1 MSRPRPRRAMRP
13 SHAARLARMVIPTAV
28 VTALGVGVAGAV
40 MPGDDPQVAYP
51 APASTASLEPSPS
64 ETSERTQEPSRRVT
78 RPPVEV
84 ASLRKPKVSAS
95 ETMAPILSLK
105 VIGRKY
111 ATNDLNVRT
120 EPRAKA
126 SVVGVVDKGNKVAVT
141 KTITNGFR
149 YVSYRGKGRWVRN
162 KYLSE
167 SKPKSTKSRS
177 SSSSSSSGSRGSG
190 SGGIS
195 GAPCPGGSSVESGLT
210 PDAIRVHR
218 ALCHRYPQFTSFLGR
233 RSSSGYHG
241 QGRALDCMI
250 SNTTVGWNAAKW
262 VRANAKS
269 LGVSEVIY
277 RQQIWTVQRSSDG
290 WRPMSDRG
298 SPTANHMDHVHVS
311 VYGSSGSA

>member
-1 MSRPRPRRAMRP
+1 VSRPRPRRAMRP
-13 SHAARLARMVIPTAV
+13 PVAVRVARMAIPTAV

-51 APASTASLEPSPS
+51 APASTVSVESSPS
-64 ETSERTQEPSRRVT
+64 ETERAQELSRRNS
-78 RPPVEV
+78 RPPINI
-84 ASLRKPKVSAS
+84 ASVRKPKSSSS
-95 ETMAPILSLK
+95 ETMAPRLSLK
-105 VIGRKY
+105 VIDSKY
-111 ATNDLNVRT
+111 ATTELNVRT
-120 EPRAKA
+120 QADA
-126 SVVGVVDKGNKVAVT
+126 DSSVVAVVKKGTKLSVT
-141 KTITNGFR
+141 KTISDGFR
-149 YVSYRGKGRWVRN
+149 YVSYRGKGRWVKN
-162 KYLSE
+162 QYLSDR
-167 SKPKSTKSRS
+167 KPKSTTSGS
-177 SSSSSSSGSRGSG
+177 SSGSG

-210 PDAIRVHR
+210 ADAIRVHR

-250 SNTTVGWNAAKW
+250 SDTSVGWDAARW

-290 WRPMSDRG
+290 WRSMSDRG

-311 VYGSSGSA
+311 VYGSSGTA

>member
-1 MSRPRPRRAMRP
+1 MA
-13 SHAARLARMVIPTAV
+13 IPTAV

-51 APASTASLEPSPS
+51 APASTASLESSPS
-64 ETSERTQEPSRRVT
+64 VTTERTQEPSRRVT
-78 RPPVEV
+78 RAPVQV

-111 ATNDLNVRT
+111 ATTDLNVRT

-149 YVSYRGKGRWVRN
+149 YVSYRGKGRWVKNR
-162 KYLSE
+162 YLSE
-167 SKPKSTKSRS
+167 SKPKSTKSS
-177 SSSSSSSGSRGSG
+177 SSSSSSGSG

-218 ALCHRYPQFTSFLGR
+218 ALCHRYPQFTSFLGL

-241 QGRALDCMI
+241 QGRAIDGMI
-250 SNTTVGWNAAKW
+250 SNSTVGWEAARW
-262 VRANAKS
+262 LRANAKS
-269 LGVSEVIY
+269 LGVMEVIY

-311 VYGSSGSA
+311 VYGNSGSA

>member
-13 SHAARLARMVIPTAV
+13 PLAARVARMAIPAAV

-51 APASTASLEPSPS
+51 APASTVSVESSPS
-64 ETSERTQEPSRRVT
+64 ETERAQELSRRNA
-78 RPPVEV
+78 RPPIEI
-84 ASLRKPKVSAS
+84 ASIRKPRSS
-95 ETMAPILSLK
+95 SSDTMAPTLSLK
-105 VIGRKY
+105 VIDSKY
-111 ATNDLNVRT
+111 ATTELNVRT
-120 EPRAKA
+120 QADA
-126 SVVGVVDKGNKVAVT
+126 DSSVVAVVKKGTKLSVT
-141 KTITNGFR
+141 KTINDGFR

-162 KYLSE
+162 EYLSDT
-167 SKPKSTKSRS
+167 KPKSTTSG
-177 SSSSSSSGSRGSG
+177 SSGG
-190 SGGIS
+190 GGIS
-195 GAPCPGGSSVESGLT
+195 GASCPGGSSVESGLT
-210 PDAIRVHR
+210 ADAIRVHR

-250 SNTTVGWNAAKW
+250 SDTSVGWDAARW

-277 RQQIWTVQRSSDG
+277 RQQIWTVERSSDG
-290 WRPMSDRG
+290 WRSMSDRG

-311 VYGSSGSA
+311 VYGNSGTA

>member
-1 MSRPRPRRAMRP
+1 MRP
-13 SHAARLARMVIPTAV
+13 PVAVRLARIAIPTAV

-51 APASTASLEPSPS
+51 APASTVSIESSPS
-64 ETSERTQEPSRRVT
+64 ETERAQELSRRNS
-78 RPPVEV
+78 RPPVKI
-84 ASLRKPKVSAS
+84 ASVRKPKSSSS
-95 ETMAPILSLK
+95 ETMAPRLSLK
-105 VIGRKY
+105 VIDRKY
-111 ATNDLNVRT
+111 ATTELNVRT
-120 EPRAKA
+120 QADA
-126 SVVGVVDKGNKVAVT
+126 DSSVVAVVKKGTKLSVT
-141 KTITNGFR
+141 KTISDGFR
-149 YVSYRGKGRWVRN
+149 YVSYRGKGRWVKN
-162 KYLSE
+162 QYLSDR
-167 SKPKSTKSRS
+167 KPKSTTSGS
-177 SSSSSSSGSRGSG
+177 SSGSG

-210 PDAIRVHR
+210 ADAIRVHR

-250 SNTTVGWNAAKW
+250 SDTSVGWDAARW

-290 WRPMSDRG
+290 WRSMSDRG

-311 VYGSSGSA
+311 VYGNSGTA

>member
-1 MSRPRPRRAMRP
+1 MA
-13 SHAARLARMVIPTAV
+13 IPTAV

-51 APASTASLEPSPS
+51 APASTASLESSPS
-64 ETSERTQEPSRRVT
+64 VTTERTQEPSRRVT
-78 RPPVEV
+78 RAPVQV

-111 ATNDLNVRT
+111 ATTDLNVRT

-149 YVSYRGKGRWVRN
+149 YVSYRGKGRWVKNR
-162 KYLSE
+162 YLSE
-167 SKPKSTKSRS
+167 SKPKSTKSS
-177 SSSSSSSGSRGSG
+177 SSSSSSGSG

-218 ALCHRYPQFTSFLGR
+218 ALCHRYPQFTSFLGL

-241 QGRALDCMI
+241 QGRAIDGMI
-250 SNTTVGWNAAKW
+250 SNSTVGWDAARW
-262 VRANAKS
+262 LRANAKS
-269 LGVSEVIY
+269 LGVMEVIY

-311 VYGSSGSA
+311 VYGNSGSA